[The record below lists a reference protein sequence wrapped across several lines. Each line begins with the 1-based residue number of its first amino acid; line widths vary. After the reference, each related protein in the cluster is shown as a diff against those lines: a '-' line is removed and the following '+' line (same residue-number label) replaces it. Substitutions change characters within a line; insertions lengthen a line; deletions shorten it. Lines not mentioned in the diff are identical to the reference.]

1 MGIITQRSEG
11 GAKIPPGEKL
21 RFRIKSAEEDWGIHG
36 PQAAMVLEVLDGEY
50 KGQTLRDW
58 SKLSQPRLD
67 FVKALRNRDYDDEK
81 IAEILRNEG
90 FEFKSIDDDEQDLG
104 VSNGGKL
111 YNIAM
116 AAFQG
121 DLKAVDAYKTIDDL
135 LEALVGKS
143 FVSITK
149 ARGADGK
156 YIGITWDQIFV
167 DPEAGDED
175 PEGDFDDLPFG
186 DDDPPPAF

>member
-1 MGIITQRSEG
+1 MGLITQRSEG
-11 GAKIPPGEKL
+11 GTQIPPGEKL

-67 FVKALRNRDYDDEK
+67 FVKALRNKDYSDEK
-81 IAEILRNEG
+81 IGEILRNEG
-90 FEFKSIDDDEQDLG
+90 FEFRSIDDDEEDLR

-111 YNIAM
+111 FNIAI

-143 FVSITK
+143 FMSITK
-149 ARGADGK
+149 ARGTDGK
-156 YIGITWDQIFV
+156 YTGITWDMIYT
-167 DPEAGDED
+167 DPEASDAEA
-175 PEGDFDDLPFG
+175 EEAFDDLPFG